1 MVLKAEQI
9 QVARPINLLEEEQA
23 EKAIQ
28 KERDQIKFGDA
39 LSAAFAEDNAMS
51 WIYNGL
57 EEFEPNPDFLLDED
71 TYKEFTK
78 DIPLE
83 YHDFLEDA
91 VSRPHAEKLRD
102 RVLESMKNEK
112 ILSEYGWAGVPLRL
126 AAATIDPAAITA
138 TVLTEGVAAPFIWG
152 SKATRLARAFRGLA
166 TGGIS
171 SGAIESYLVSQNP
184 VKDPYDILY
193 ATAGG
198 MLLGGA
204 IGGTF
209 GKASD
214 EAMFKAHKK
223 MLDDSENGQISDLQ
237 NATINRGIAK
247 PEQYKRPDGSVGAME
262 NPTSPAVQIDN
273 LVKGAD
279 AEIEEASN
287 TSYSFFGK
295 FRIDMIGQLKNSMLG
310 ISRRLAGILG
320 EDAVEPG
327 EFTADLIKTTKTRT
341 YSVNFYNIYE
351 DAYNKWAKSNNI
363 GYWKR
368 KWGVQRS
375 EFGRLVADEIEFP
388 GSSTNQA
395 VKDAAQRQ
403 RNLFREM
410 LQDAKNAGVKGFE
423 DIPEDLRYFSH
434 LWDGHKFT
442 NIGQELGSKF
452 IPKLLAG
459 SLKNANPTLT
469 DDLAKAIGE
478 GMAKKIERR
487 HLGMDA
493 GVSRIFST
501 SNKEFLRDLLV
512 EEDILS
518 ETQADAL
525 VNLLHFKPEG
535 IPSRAKKRLKFDVNY
550 SMISGDRTV
559 SVKDLMN
566 RDAEQVF
573 NSYVNQMS
581 GRIAFAQKGITSDAD
596 FKKQIQL
603 IKEEGRNLGE
613 SGRKQAEK
621 DILKF
626 EVMYD
631 MILGRP
637 PRTIENPSSDANRI
651 ARLLMDY
658 NFIRV
663 MNQVGFAQ
671 IAEIGN
677 AVSIDGVRGL
687 LRVLPDLK
695 AMLKR
700 TANGD
705 LEDSVA
711 RDLEAFAGIGVDRRI
726 HQAMNRY
733 DAHDIYVDGR
743 GDFIDRVGLAAQP
756 LKRITAD
763 LSGMAPITLALERAV
778 GRIAVQSLT
787 DLAFGIKKINFKKIG
802 RSSKEQDIAK
812 RMESLGLD
820 PDMAQ
825 RVFNQIRQNAVTS
838 PSVFFKGRKIKR
850 INLDAWGVGP
860 KADVEARDAFVL
872 AISRWTRQSIQ
883 QNDVGNLNVHM
894 TSTLGKI
901 ITQFRT
907 FMLVSYSKQFLHN
920 IKRND
925 FAAYSAMMYS
935 TFFAGLSYTA
945 QMQAN
950 AIGRADKE
958 EFLKERLSPV
968 EIGKAA
974 FQRSSYASLFPSL
987 IDSGMP
993 FFGED
998 PLFSYGRTTG
1008 LATGLLSGIPSV
1020 QLIDTAY
1027 KGVQG
1032 VSRALLNDE
1041 YQVSAAQGRAL
1052 RSLVPYQNAIGIKNV
1067 MNKMFEDLPESARV
1081 D

>member
-1 MVLKAEQI
+1 MELKAKQI
-9 QVARPINLLEEEQA
+9 QVARPINLLEEQEA
-23 EKAIQ
+23 EEAIQ
-28 KERDQIKFGDA
+28 KQRDQVTFSDA

-57 EEFEPNPDFLLDED
+57 EDHEPDPNFLLDD
-71 TYKEFTK
+71 KSYAEFTK

-83 YHDFLEDA
+83 YQDFLEDA
-91 VSRPHAEKLRD
+91 VSKPHAEKLRE
-102 RVLESMKNEK
+102 RVLQSMKNEK
-112 ILSEYGWAGVPLRL
+112 TLADYGWAGIPLRL

-138 TVLTEGVAAPFIWG
+138 TALTEGVAAPFIWG
-152 SKATRLARAFRGLA
+152 SKATRLGRAFRGLA
-166 TGGIS
+166 TGGVS
-171 SGAIESYLVSQNP
+171 SAAIEAYLVSQNP

-204 IGGTF
+204 IGGAF
-209 GKASD
+209 GKSSD
-214 EAMFKAHKK
+214 KMFNDALKK
-223 MLDDSENGQISDLQ
+223 GVNDFEQGQVSDIQ
-237 NATINRGIAK
+237 KTTINQGIAK
-247 PEQYKRPDGSVGAME
+247 PEDYKRPDGSVGAME
-262 NPTSPAVQIDN
+262 NPISPATRTIE
-273 LVKGAD
+273 LAKGSD
-279 AEIEEASN
+279 AAIEEASN
-287 TSYSFFGK
+287 TPFSFFGK
-295 FRIDMIGQLKNSMLG
+295 LRIDMIGQLKNSKLG
-310 ISRRLAGILG
+310 LSRKLASILG

-327 EFTADLIKTTKTRT
+327 EFTADIIKTTKTRS
-341 YSVNFYNIYE
+341 YSVRYYNAYE
-351 DAYNKWAKSNNI
+351 DSYAKWAKSNGI
-363 GYWKR
+363 GYFKR

-375 EFGRLVADEIEFP
+375 DFGRLVADEIEFP

-395 VKDAAQRQ
+395 VINAAQRQ
-403 RNLFREM
+403 RNLFREI

-423 DIPEDLRYFSH
+423 DIPEDLRYFTH
-434 LWDGHKFT
+434 LWDGHKFMT
-442 NIGQELGSKF
+442 ISQDVDAGFL
-452 IPKLLAG
+452 PKLLKN
-459 SLKNANPTLT
+459 SLKNANPELT
-469 DDLAKAIGE
+469 DELAEAIGK
-478 GMAKKIERR
+478 GMSKKIESR
-487 HLGMDA
+487 HIGMDA

-501 SNKEFLRDLLV
+501 SNKEFLKDLLV
-512 EEDILS
+512 EEEILS

-535 IPSRAKKRLKFDVNY
+535 VPSRAKKRLKFDVNY
-550 SMISGDRTV
+550 SMTAGDRTI

-581 GRIAFAQKGITSDAD
+581 GRIAFAQKGIASDAD
-596 FKKQIQL
+596 FKKQL
-603 IKEEGRNLGE
+603 DFVRDEGRGLGPDGLKE
-613 SGRKQAEK
+613 AEK
-621 DILKF
+621 DILKL

-637 PRTIENPSSDANRI
+637 PKTIQNPSSDANRI

-658 NFIRV
+658 NFLRV

-671 IAEIGN
+671 VAELGN
-677 AVSIDGVRGL
+677 AVSIDGIRGL
-687 LRVLPDLK
+687 VRVIPEFK

-700 TANGD
+700 TTSGE
-705 LEDSVA
+705 LEDPVA

-733 DAHDIYVDGR
+733 DAHDIYVQGR
-743 GDFIDRVGLAAQP
+743 GDFIDRVGLASQP

-763 LSGMAPITLALERAV
+763 ISGMAPITAGLERAA

-787 DLAFGIKKINFKKIG
+787 DLAFGIKSINFKKIG
-802 RSSKEQDIAK
+802 RGTKEQDIAK
-812 RMESLGLD
+812 RMESLGLQ
-820 PDMAQ
+820 PEMAQ
-825 RVFNQIRQNAVTS
+825 RVFQQIREKTVTS
-838 PSVFFKGRKIKR
+838 PSVFFKSRKIKR
-850 INLDAWGVGP
+850 TNLDAW
-860 KADVEARDAFVL
+860 DDIEARNAFVL

-883 QNDVGNLNVHM
+883 QNDVGNLNIHM

-901 ITQFRT
+901 ISQFRT

-935 TFFAGLSYTA
+935 SFFAGLSYTA
-945 QMQAN
+945 QMHAN
-950 AIGRADKE
+950 AVGRQDKE
-958 EFLKERLSPV
+958 EFLKERLSAV

-974 FQRSSYASLFPSL
+974 FQRSSYASLFPAL
-987 IDSGMP
+987 IDTGMP

-998 PLFSYGRTTG
+998 PMFSYGRTTG

-1027 KGVQG
+1027 KGAQG
-1032 VSRALLNDE
+1032 VSRALLNDD
-1041 YQVSAAQGRAL
+1041 YQISAAQGRAFK
-1052 RSLVPYQNAIGIKNV
+1052 SLAPYQNAIGIKNV

>member
-1 MVLKAEQI
+1 VELKAKQI
-9 QVARPINLLEEEQA
+9 QVARPINLLEEQEA
-23 EKAIQ
+23 EEAIQ
-28 KERDQIKFGDA
+28 KQRDQVTFSDA

-57 EEFEPNPDFLLDED
+57 EDHEPDPDFLLDD
-71 TYKEFTK
+71 KSYAEFTK

-83 YHDFLEDA
+83 YQDFIGDA
-91 VSRPHAEKLRD
+91 VSRPHAEKLRE
-102 RVLESMKNEK
+102 RVLQSMKNEK
-112 ILSEYGWAGVPLRL
+112 TLADYGWAGIPLRL

-138 TVLTEGVAAPFIWG
+138 TALTEGVAAPFIWG

-166 TGGIS
+166 TGGAS
-171 SGAIESYLVSQNP
+171 SAAIEAYLVSQNP

-204 IGGTF
+204 IGATF
-209 GKASD
+209 GKSSAEMFDNTLKKNLKHFEDSQVSD
-214 EAMFKAHKK
+214 V
-223 MLDDSENGQISDLQ
+223 QQ
-237 NATINRGIAK
+237 ATINKGIAK
-247 PEQYKRPDGSVGAME
+247 PEEYKRPDGSAGAME
-262 NPTSPAVQIDN
+262 NPDSRPVQLDN
-273 LVKGAD
+273 IVKGAD
-279 AEIEEASN
+279 AAIEEASD
-287 TSYSFFGK
+287 TPLSFLGK
-295 FRIDMIGQLKNSMLG
+295 FRIDMIGQLKNSKLG
-310 ISRRLAGILG
+310 ISRKLAGILG

-351 DAYNKWAKSNNI
+351 DAYAKWAKSSGI

-410 LQDAKNAGVKGFE
+410 LQDAKAAGVKGFE
-423 DIPEDLRYFSH
+423 DIPEDLRYFTH
-434 LWDGHKFT
+434 LWDGHKYT
-442 NIGQELGSKF
+442 TITSELGSDF
-452 IPKLLAG
+452 IPSLLAR

-469 DDLAKAIGE
+469 DDLAEAIGK
-478 GMAKKIERR
+478 GMSQKIESR

-518 ETQADAL
+518 EAQADNL

-535 IPSRAKKRLKFDVNY
+535 VPSRAKKRLKFDVNY
-550 SMISGDRTV
+550 SMTSRGRTV

-603 IKEEGRNLGE
+603 IREEGRGLGE
-613 SGRKQAEK
+613 EGKSQAEK
-621 DILKF
+621 DILKA

-637 PRTIENPSSDANRI
+637 PRTIENPTSDSNRI

-687 LRVLPDLK
+687 IRVLPEFK

-700 TANGD
+700 TANGE

-733 DAHDIYVDGR
+733 DAHDIYVQGR
-743 GDFIDRVGLAAQP
+743 GDFIDRLGLAAQP

-802 RSSKEQDIAK
+802 RSTREQDIAK
-812 RMESLGLD
+812 RMQSLGLE
-820 PDMAQ
+820 PEMAQ
-825 RVFNQIRQNAVTS
+825 KVFNQIRQNAVTS
-838 PSVFFKGRKIKR
+838 PSVFFKSRKVKR
-850 INLDAWGVGP
+850 INLDAWQD
-860 KADVEARDAFVL
+860 KEARDAFVL

-945 QMQAN
+945 QMKAN
-950 AIGRADKE
+950 AIGREDKE
-958 EFLKERLSPV
+958 EFLKERLSPI

-974 FQRSSYASLFPSL
+974 FQRSSYASLFPAL

-1032 VSRALLNDE
+1032 VSRALLNDD
-1041 YQVSAAQGRAL
+1041 YQISAAQGRAL
-1052 RSLVPYQNAIGIKNV
+1052 RSLAPYQNAIIIKNV
-1067 MNKMFEDLPESARV
+1067 MNKMFEDLPESPRV

>member
-1 MVLKAEQI
+1 MELKSKQI
-9 QVARPINLLEEEQA
+9 ELARPINLLEEEEA
-23 EKAIQ
+23 EKTLQ
-28 KERDQIKFGDA
+28 EKRDQVTFTDA
-39 LSAAFAEDNAMS
+39 LSAAFAEDNTMS

-57 EEFEPNPDFLLDED
+57 EDFEPDPDFLLDED
-71 TYKEFTK
+71 TYKEVTK

-83 YHDFLEDA
+83 YRDFVEDA
-91 VSRPHAEKLRD
+91 VSRPHLEKLRD
-102 RVLESMKNEK
+102 RVLQSMKNEET
-112 ILSEYGWAGVPLRL
+112 LANYGWAGVGLRL
-126 AAATIDPAAITA
+126 GVATVDPAAITA

-152 SKATRLARAFRGLA
+152 GKATRLARAFRGVF
-166 TGGIS
+166 TGGVS
-171 SGAIESYLVSQNP
+171 SAAVESYLVSQNP
-184 VKDPYDILY
+184 IKDPYDILY
-193 ATAGG
+193 AAGGG

-204 IGGTF
+204 IGGAF
-209 GKASD
+209 GKSSD
-214 EAMFKAHKK
+214 EMFNNAFKKGVNDFEKA
-223 MLDDSENGQISDLQ
+223 QVSDLQ
-237 NATINRGIAK
+237 QATIDKGIAK
-247 PEQYKRPDGSVGAME
+247 PEDYKRPDGSVGAME
-262 NPTSPAVQIDN
+262 NPLSPAKQIKEI
-273 LVKGAD
+273 VTGAD
-279 AEIEEASN
+279 AAIEEASD
-287 TSYSFFGK
+287 TPFSFFGK
-295 FRIDMIGQLKNSMLG
+295 LRIDMIGQLKNSKLG
-310 ISRRLAGILG
+310 ISRKLAGILG

-327 EFTADLIKTTKTRT
+327 EFTADLIKTTKTRS
-341 YSVNFYNIYE
+341 YSVRYYNAYE
-351 DAYNKWAKSNNI
+351 DSYTKWAKSNNI
-363 GYWKR
+363 GYLKR
-368 KWGVQRS
+368 KFGSQRS
-375 EFGRLVADEIEFP
+375 QFGRLVADEIEFP

-395 VKDAAQRQ
+395 VINAAQRQ
-403 RNLFREM
+403 RNIFREI

-423 DIPEDLRYFSH
+423 DIPEDLRYFTH
-434 LWDGHKFT
+434 LWDSHKFT
-442 NIGQELGSKF
+442 TLRQQTDDPF
-452 IPKLLAG
+452 IPMLLSR
-459 SLKNANPTLT
+459 SLRNANPELT
-469 DDLAKAIGE
+469 EELADAIGR
-478 GMAKKIERR
+478 GMRDKIVDR
-487 HLGMDA
+487 HVGLDA

-512 EEDILS
+512 EEEILS
-518 ETQADAL
+518 ESQADAL

-535 IPSRAKKRLKFDVNY
+535 VPSRAKKRLKFDLNY
-550 SMISGDRTV
+550 EMTFEGKRFA
-559 SVKDLMN
+559 VKDLMN

-596 FKKQIQL
+596 FKKQMQL
-603 IKEEGRNLGE
+603 IKAEGDELGTD
-613 SGRKQAEK
+613 GLKQAEK

-637 PRTIENPSSDANRI
+637 PKTIQNPSSDANRI

-671 IAEIGN
+671 VAELGN
-677 AVSIDGVRGL
+677 AVSIDGIRGL
-687 LRVLPDLK
+687 IRVVPELK
-695 AMLKR
+695 SMLKR

-705 LEDSVA
+705 LEDPVA

-733 DAHDIYVDGR
+733 DAHDIYVEGR

-763 LSGMAPITLALERAV
+763 ISGMAPITAGLERAA

-787 DLAFGIKKINFKKIG
+787 DLAFGIKSINFKKIG
-802 RSSKEQDIAK
+802 RGTKEQDIAK
-812 RMESLGLD
+812 RMESLGLNAE
-820 PDMAQ
+820 MSQ
-825 RVFNQIRQNAVTS
+825 RVFQQIRDKAVTS
-838 PSVFFKGRKIKR
+838 PSVFFKSRKIRR
-850 INLDAWGVGP
+850 INLDSW
-860 KADVEARDAFVL
+860 DDIDARDAFVL

-883 QNDVGNLNVHM
+883 QNDVGNLNIHM
-894 TSTLGKI
+894 TSTMGKI
-901 ITQFRT
+901 LSQFRT

-935 TFFAGLSYTA
+935 SFFAGLSYTA
-945 QMQAN
+945 QMHAN
-950 AIGRADKE
+950 AIGREDKE
-958 EFLKERLSPV
+958 EFLRERLSPV

-974 FQRSSYASLFPSL
+974 FQRSSYASLFPAL
-987 IDSGMP
+987 IDTGMP

-1008 LATGLLSGIPSV
+1008 LATGLISGIPSV
-1020 QLIDTAY
+1020 QLIDTGY
-1027 KGVQG
+1027 KAVQG

-1052 RSLVPYQNAIGIKNV
+1052 KSLVPYSNAIGIKNV

>member
-193 ATAGG
+193 AAGGG

-204 IGGTF
+204 IGGAF
-209 GKASD
+209 GKSSD
-214 EAMFKAHKK
+214 QMFNNAFKKGVNDFEKA
-223 MLDDSENGQISDLQ
+223 QVSDLQ
-237 NATINRGIAK
+237 QATIDKGIAK
-247 PEQYKRPDGSVGAME
+247 PEDYKRPDGSVGAME
-262 NPTSPAVQIDN
+262 NPLSPAKQIKEI
-273 LVKGAD
+273 VTGAD
-279 AEIEEASN
+279 AAIEEASD
-287 TSYSFFGK
+287 TPFSFFGK
-295 FRIDMIGQLKNSMLG
+295 LRIDMIGQLKNSKLG
-310 ISRRLAGILG
+310 ISRKLAGILG

-327 EFTADLIKTTKTRT
+327 EFTADLIKTTKTRS
-341 YSVNFYNIYE
+341 YSVRYYNAYE
-351 DAYNKWAKSNNI
+351 DSYTKWAKSNNI
-363 GYWKR
+363 GYLKR
-368 KWGVQRS
+368 KFGSQRS
-375 EFGRLVADEIEFP
+375 QFGRLVADEIEFP

-395 VKDAAQRQ
+395 VINAAQRQ
-403 RNLFREM
+403 RNIFREI

-423 DIPEDLRYFSH
+423 DIPEDLRYFTH
-434 LWDGHKFT
+434 LWDSHKFT
-442 NIGQELGSKF
+442 TLRQQTDDPF
-452 IPKLLAG
+452 IPMLLSR
-459 SLKNANPTLT
+459 SLRNANPELT
-469 DDLAKAIGE
+469 EELADAIGR
-478 GMAKKIERR
+478 GMRDKIVDR
-487 HLGMDA
+487 HVGLDA

-518 ETQADAL
+518 ESQADAL

-535 IPSRAKKRLKFDVNY
+535 VPSRAKKRLKFDLNY
-550 SMISGDRTV
+550 EMTFEGKRFA
-559 SVKDLMN
+559 VKDLMN

-596 FKKQIQL
+596 FKKQMQL
-603 IKEEGRNLGE
+603 IKAEGDELGTD
-613 SGRKQAEK
+613 GLKQAEK

-637 PRTIENPSSDANRI
+637 PKTIQNPSSDANRI

-671 IAEIGN
+671 VAELGN
-677 AVSIDGVRGL
+677 AVSIDGIRGL
-687 LRVLPDLK
+687 IRVIPEFK
-695 AMLKR
+695 SMLKR

-705 LEDSVA
+705 LEDPVA
-711 RDLEAFAGIGVDRRI
+711 RDLEAFGGIGVDRRI

-733 DAHDIYVDGR
+733 DAHDIYVEGR

-763 LSGMAPITLALERAV
+763 ISGMAPITAGLERAA

-787 DLAFGIKKINFKKIG
+787 DLAFGIKSINFKKIG
-802 RSSKEQDIAK
+802 RGTKEQDIAK
-812 RMESLGLD
+812 RMESLGLNS
-820 PDMAQ
+820 DMSQ
-825 RVFNQIRQNAVTS
+825 RVFQQIRENAVTS
-838 PSVFFKGRKIKR
+838 PSVFFKSRKIRR
-850 INLDAWGVGP
+850 INLDGWD
-860 KADVEARDAFVL
+860 DVDARDAFVL
-872 AISRWTRQSIQ
+872 AVSRWTRQSIQ
-883 QNDVGNLNVHM
+883 QNDVGNLNIHM
-894 TSTLGKI
+894 TSTMGKI
-901 ITQFRT
+901 LTQFRT

-935 TFFAGLSYTA
+935 SFFAGLSYTA
-945 QMQAN
+945 QMHAN
-950 AIGRADKE
+950 AIGREDKE
-958 EFLKERLSPV
+958 EFLRERLSPV

-974 FQRSSYASLFPSL
+974 FQRSSYASLFPAL
-987 IDSGMP
+987 IDTGMP

-1008 LATGLLSGIPSV
+1008 LATGLISGIPSV
-1020 QLIDTAY
+1020 QLIDTGY
-1027 KGVQG
+1027 KAVQG

-1052 RSLVPYQNAIGIKNV
+1052 KSLVPYSNAIGIKNV

>member
-23 EKAIQ
+23 EKVIQ

-57 EEFEPNPDFLLDED
+57 EEFEPNPNFLLDED
-71 TYKEFTK
+71 TYKKFTK

-204 IGGTF
+204 IGSVF
-209 GKASD
+209 GKSSD
-214 EAMFKAHKK
+214 VMFNNALKKGVDDFEKA
-223 MLDDSENGQISDLQ
+223 QVSDLQ
-237 NATINRGIAK
+237 QATIDKGIAK
-247 PEQYKRPDGSVGAME
+247 PENYKRSDGSVGAME
-262 NPTSPAVQIDN
+262 NPLSQPVQIKEI
-273 LVKGAD
+273 VKGAD
-279 AEIEEASN
+279 AEIEEASD
-287 TSYSFFGK
+287 TPFSFFGK
-295 FRIDMIGQLKNSMLG
+295 LRIDMIGQLKNSKLG
-310 ISRRLAGILG
+310 ISRKLAGILG

-327 EFTADLIKTTKTRT
+327 EFTADLIKTTKTRS
-341 YSVNFYNIYE
+341 YSVRYYNAYE
-351 DAYNKWAKSNNI
+351 DSYTEWAKSNNI
-363 GYWKR
+363 GYLKR
-368 KWGVQRS
+368 KFGSERS
-375 EFGRLVADEIEFP
+375 QFGRLVADEIEFP

-395 VKDAAQRQ
+395 VINAAQRQ
-403 RNLFREM
+403 RNIFREI

-423 DIPEDLRYFSH
+423 DIPEDLRYFTH
-434 LWDGHKFT
+434 LWDSHKFT
-442 NIGQELGSKF
+442 TLRQQTDDPF
-452 IPKLLAG
+452 IPMLLSR
-459 SLKNANPTLT
+459 SLRNANPELT
-469 DDLAKAIGE
+469 EELADAIGR
-478 GMAKKIERR
+478 GMRDKIVDR
-487 HLGMDA
+487 HVGLDA

-512 EEDILS
+512 EEEILS
-518 ETQADAL
+518 ESQADAL

-535 IPSRAKKRLKFDVNY
+535 VPSRAKKRLKFDLNY
-550 SMISGDRTV
+550 EMTFEGKRFA
-559 SVKDLMN
+559 VKDLMN

-596 FKKQIQL
+596 FKKQMQL
-603 IKEEGRNLGE
+603 IKAEGDELGTD
-613 SGRKQAEK
+613 GLKQAEK

-637 PRTIENPSSDANRI
+637 PKTIQNPSSDANRI

-671 IAEIGN
+671 VAELGN
-677 AVSIDGVRGL
+677 AVSIDGIRGL
-687 LRVLPDLK
+687 IRVIPEFK
-695 AMLKR
+695 SMLKR

-705 LEDSVA
+705 LEDPVA
-711 RDLEAFAGIGVDRRI
+711 RDLEAFGGIGVDRRI

-733 DAHDIYVDGR
+733 DAHDIYVEGR

-763 LSGMAPITLALERAV
+763 ISGMAPITAGLERAA

-787 DLAFGIKKINFKKIG
+787 DLAFGIKSINFKKIG
-802 RSSKEQDIAK
+802 RGTKEQDIAK
-812 RMESLGLD
+812 RMESLGLNSE
-820 PDMAQ
+820 MSQ
-825 RVFNQIRQNAVTS
+825 RVFEQIRQNAVTS
-838 PSVFFKGRKIKR
+838 PSVFFKSRKIRR
-850 INLDAWGVGP
+850 INLDGW
-860 KADVEARDAFVL
+860 DDLDARDAFVL
-872 AISRWTRQSIQ
+872 AVSRWTRQSIQ
-883 QNDVGNLNVHM
+883 QNDVGNLNIHM
-894 TSTLGKI
+894 TSTMGKI
-901 ITQFRT
+901 LSQFRT

-935 TFFAGLSYTA
+935 SFFAGLSYTA
-945 QMQAN
+945 QMHAN
-950 AIGRADKE
+950 AIGREDKE
-958 EFLKERLSPV
+958 EFLRERLSPV

-974 FQRSSYASLFPSL
+974 FQRSSYASLFPAL
-987 IDSGMP
+987 IDTGMP

-1008 LATGLLSGIPSV
+1008 LATGLISGIPSV
-1020 QLIDTAY
+1020 QLIDTGY
-1027 KGVQG
+1027 KAVQG

-1052 RSLVPYQNAIGIKNV
+1052 KSLVPYSNAIGIKNV

>member
-1 MVLKAEQI
+1 MELKAKQI
-9 QVARPINLLEEEQA
+9 QVARPINLLEEQEA
-23 EKAIQ
+23 EEAIQ
-28 KERDQIKFGDA
+28 KQRDQVTFSDA

-57 EEFEPNPDFLLDED
+57 EDHEPDPNFLLDD
-71 TYKEFTK
+71 KSYAEFTK

-83 YHDFLEDA
+83 YQDFLEDA
-91 VSRPHAEKLRD
+91 VSRPHAEKLRE
-102 RVLESMKNEK
+102 RVLQSMKNEK
-112 ILSEYGWAGVPLRL
+112 TLADYGWAGIPLRL

-138 TVLTEGVAAPFIWG
+138 TALTEGVAAPFIWG
-152 SKATRLARAFRGLA
+152 SKATRLGRAFRGLA
-166 TGGIS
+166 TGGVS
-171 SGAIESYLVSQNP
+171 SAAIEAYLVSQNP

-204 IGGTF
+204 IGGAF
-209 GKASD
+209 GKSSD
-214 EAMFKAHKK
+214 KMYNDAFKKGVN
-223 MLDDSENGQISDLQ
+223 DFEQGQVSDIQ
-237 NATINRGIAK
+237 QATINQGIAK
-247 PEQYKRPDGSVGAME
+247 PEDYKRPDGSVGAME
-262 NPTSPAVQIDN
+262 NSLSQPKQIKEI
-273 LVKGAD
+273 VTGAD
-279 AEIEEASN
+279 AAIEEASD
-287 TSYSFFGK
+287 TPFSFFGK
-295 FRIDMIGQLKNSMLG
+295 LRIDMIGQLKASTLSL
-310 ISRRLAGILG
+310 SRKLAGIVG

-327 EFTADLIKTTKTRT
+327 EFTADLIKTTKTRS
-341 YSVNFYNIYE
+341 YSVRYYNAYE
-351 DAYNKWAKSNNI
+351 DSYKEWAKSNNI
-363 GYWKR
+363 GYFKR

-375 EFGRLVADEIEFP
+375 DFGRLVADEIEFP
-388 GSSTNQA
+388 GSSRNQA
-395 VKDAAQRQ
+395 VINAAQRQ
-403 RNLFREM
+403 RNVFKEI

-423 DIPEDLRYFSH
+423 DIPEDLRYFTH
-434 LWDGHKFT
+434 LWDSHKFT
-442 NIGQELGSKF
+442 TLRQQTDDGF
-452 IPKLLAG
+452 IPMLLSR
-459 SLKNANPTLT
+459 SLRNANPELT
-469 DDLAKAIGE
+469 EELADAIGR
-478 GMAKKIERR
+478 GMRDKIVNR
-487 HLGMDA
+487 HVGLDA

-512 EEDILS
+512 EEEILS
-518 ETQADAL
+518 TSQADAL

-535 IPSRAKKRLKFDVNY
+535 VPSRAKKRLKFDLNY
-550 SMISGDRTV
+550 EMNFDGKRIA
-559 SVKDLMN
+559 VKDLMN

-581 GRIAFAQKGITSDAD
+581 GRIAFAQKGIKSDAD
-596 FKKQIQL
+596 FEKQIKL
-603 IKEEGRNLGE
+603 IRAEGDELGVD
-613 SGRKQAEK
+613 GLKQAEK

-637 PRTIENPSSDANRI
+637 PKTIQNPSSDANRM

-671 IAEIGN
+671 VAELGN
-677 AVSIDGVRGL
+677 AVSIDGIRGL
-687 LRVLPDLK
+687 VRVIPEFA

-700 TANGD
+700 TTSGE
-705 LEDSVA
+705 LEDPVA

-726 HQAMNRY
+726 HQSMNKY
-733 DAHDIYVDGR
+733 DAHDIYVEGR

-763 LSGMAPITLALERAV
+763 ISLMAPLTAGLERSA

-787 DLAFGIKKINFKKIG
+787 DLAFGIKSINFKKIG
-802 RSSKEQDIAK
+802 RSTKQQDIAK

-820 PDMAQ
+820 SDMSQ
-825 RVFNQIRQNAVTS
+825 RVFQQIRQNAITS
-838 PSVFFKGRKIKR
+838 PSVFFKSRKIRR
-850 INLDAWGVGP
+850 INLDAW
-860 KADVEARDAFVL
+860 DDIDARDAFVM

-883 QNDVGNLNVHM
+883 QNDVGNLNIHM
-894 TSTLGKI
+894 TSTMGKI
-901 ITQFRT
+901 ISQFRT

-935 TFFAGLSYTA
+935 SFFAGLSYTA
-945 QMQAN
+945 QMHAN
-950 AIGRADKE
+950 AVGRQDKE
-958 EFLKERLSPV
+958 EFLKERLSAV

-974 FQRSSYASLFPSL
+974 FQRSSYASLFPAL
-987 IDSGMP
+987 IDTGMP

-998 PLFSYGRTTG
+998 PMFSYGRTTG

-1027 KGVQG
+1027 KGAQG
-1032 VSRALLNDE
+1032 VSRALLNDD
-1041 YQVSAAQGRAL
+1041 YQISAAQGRAFK
-1052 RSLVPYQNAIGIKNV
+1052 SLAPYQNAIGIKNV